1 MTTPAQFH
9 NRGRDIVTKLA
20 QAVDDYRAY
29 ARVFE
34 VRGGAAQ
41 MDVDDPEGLYGLP
54 TEGLVVPHNDL
65 VAFLGQNNRQQVL
78 DKYRT
83 DY

>member
-9 NRGRDIVTKLA
+9 NRGRDIVTALA
-20 QAVDDYRAY
+20 KAMDDFRAY

-34 VRGGAAQ
+34 VRGGAVG
-41 MDVDDPEGLYGLP
+41 MDALDPEGAYGVP
-54 TEGLVVPHNDL
+54 TEGIVVLHNDL
-65 VAFLGQNNRQQVL
+65 LAFLAQNERQQLL
-78 DKYRT
+78 DKHRT